1 VARFPGKRKVIMTDE
16 QRKKRIEEAL
26 AAWHETKGGETL
38 PLPWRGKQEVFPV
51 VKLDLGVPLLNAR
64 SHRLRSQ
71 LESHEKRELVE
82 KNPWSDEGQE
92 VVSEIIRKSRS
103 EKDFDRLRESLRDED
118 QREAGVITRPGI
130 LFNANS
136 RLVALR
142 DLDAAD
148 RQWLKVA
155 VLPADASAKELA
167 ELEFELQVQEELR
180 ADYTLTNEMLF
191 IEELS
196 REHKMSNENIALR
209 LRWAT
214 NDVKSKKDGAE
225 QVAQRLRILAL
236 IRKMQKLATPPIKLT
251 VFDGKLEQ
259 LKALEKKYNAMVG
272 DDPEAADRF
281 VKAWLAATLA
291 GVDSV
296 HDLRPVDE
304 FFVDDFLKLRLGEQD
319 VLREN
324 ADQLLEPP
332 GADPAGEDLPGL
344 DLLDPEEAQ
353 EEEDDGSSNG
363 SADVSTIINI
373 LASEDATVKLPG
385 SDAEVDRE
393 EVKQAIFN
401 ATKGAVDDSK
411 VEGKTESR
419 LEEPVNQLRRA
430 VQAATKARDKYKDV
444 RDSSEFKHGAFGY
457 QLKQL
462 KKAVEALDK
471 LVGKETSE

>member
-1 VARFPGKRKVIMTDE
+1 MTDE

-26 AAWHETKGGETL
+26 AAWHEIKGGETL
-38 PLPWRGKQEVFPV
+38 TLPWRGKQEVFPV

-71 LESHEKRELVE
+71 LESHEKREVVE

-92 VVSEIIRKSRS
+92 IVSEIIRKSRS
-103 EKDFDRLRESLRDED
+103 DKDFERLRESLRDED
-118 QREAGVITRPGI
+118 QRDAGVITRPGI

-142 DLDAAD
+142 DLDAPD
-148 RQWLKVA
+148 RQWLRVA

-196 REHKMSNENIALR
+196 REHKMSTENIALR
-209 LRWAT
+209 IRWAT
-214 NDVKSKKDGAE
+214 NDAKSKKDGAE

-272 DDPEAADRF
+272 DDPGAADRF
-281 VKAWLAATLA
+281 LKAWLAATLA

-304 FFVDDFLKLRLGEQD
+304 FFVDDYLKLRLGEQD

-324 ADQLLEPP
+324 ADQLVAAA
-332 GADPAGEDLPGL
+332 GGDPAGEDLPGL

-353 EEEDDGSSNG
+353 EGDEGSNG
-363 SADVSTIINI
+363 SSDVSTIINI

-385 SDAEVDRE
+385 SDTEVGRE

-401 ATKGAVDDSK
+401 ATKGAVEDSK
-411 VEGKTESR
+411 QEGKTESR

-430 VQAATKARDKYKDV
+430 VQAATKAREKYKDV
-444 RDSSEFKHGAFGY
+444 KDSSEFKHGAFGY

-471 LVGKETSE
+471 LVGKETSD